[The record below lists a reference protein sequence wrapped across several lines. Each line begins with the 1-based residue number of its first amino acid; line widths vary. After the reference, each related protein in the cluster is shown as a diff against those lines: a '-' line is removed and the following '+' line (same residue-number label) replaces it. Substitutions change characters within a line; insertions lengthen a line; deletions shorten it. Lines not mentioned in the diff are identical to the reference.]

1 MLIYAY
7 KPSTYFTSSLRYQT
21 VVSIVV
27 FLRLSLHLH
36 LVVVF
41 LRLSLHLHLVSFLSG
56 SGRSGCPGIRSGKRV
71 KWMLSCCVVILKYN
85 HYCYIKYKVQAK
97 AIAAEIWHC
106 NTLDDAL
113 NELLQC
119 WLAVDLWQ
127 WCGRC
132 IGEPGMPGSAALWWH
147 GASLQPA
154 AHSCRG
160 CCINVNVNHEFI

>member
-21 VVSIVV
+21 VVSI
-27 FLRLSLHLH
+27 
-36 LVVVF
+36 VVF

-97 AIAAEIWHC
+97 AIAAEI
-106 NTLDDAL
+106 
-113 NELLQC
+113 
-119 WLAVDLWQ
+119 
-127 WCGRC
+127 
-132 IGEPGMPGSAALWWH
+132 
-147 GASLQPA
+147 
-154 AHSCRG
+154 
-160 CCINVNVNHEFI
+160 